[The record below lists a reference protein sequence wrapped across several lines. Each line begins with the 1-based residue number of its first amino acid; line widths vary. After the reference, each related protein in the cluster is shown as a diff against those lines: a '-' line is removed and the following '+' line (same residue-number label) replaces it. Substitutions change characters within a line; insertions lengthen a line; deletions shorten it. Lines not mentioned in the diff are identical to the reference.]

1 MEWTTEFLADKNI
14 VVIKTSGVADGK
26 SSMEMAKSIAQ
37 IMQQYKTTRCLID
50 HSSLL
55 SVSGDSTEIYYRP
68 AGIRKTGAPSGVKIA
83 EVVQPAHQEHFHFLE
98 YVCRNNGFG
107 FRVFEDRDAA
117 IQWLS

>member
-1 MEWTTEFLADKNI
+1 MEWTTEFIADKNI

-37 IMQQYKTTRCLID
+37 IMEQHKTTRCLID

-83 EVVQPAHQEHFHFLE
+83 EVVRPAHQEHLSAAIMASASGSSRNGTPPSNG
-98 YVCRNNGFG
+98 CRN
-107 FRVFEDRDAA
+107 
-117 IQWLS
+117 LP